1 MSKIFEFSGHNE
13 FFTGVPM
20 YPSSKDSGPFLALHP
35 HANAYFPP
43 CKRARVSTPVVA
55 CEGLELKK
63 KTTIEVLPDECL
75 FEVFRRIHDGK
86 ERSAC
91 ACTSKRWLML
101 LSTLRRDE
109 IFSNKSIQPSEPKE
123 MSDSSMKV
131 DIKSDKNGLVQ
142 STVAES
148 KAAYQDAKVEGY
160 LSRCLDGK
168 KATDVRL
175 AAIAVGTGNHGGLGK
190 LSIRGNNSTRG
201 VTDSGLKAIA
211 RGCPSLKALSL
222 WNISSITDEGLCE
235 IANECHLL
243 EKLDLCHCPSIT
255 DKSLM
260 AIAKSCPNLT
270 SLTIES
276 CSKIGNESLKAV
288 GACCPNLKFV
298 ALKNCPLVGD
308 QGIGSLFS
316 TAGEVLMKVKLQTLN
331 LSDMSL
337 AVIGHYGVALTD
349 LALAGLKNIT
359 ERGFWVMGNGKGKGK
374 CLQKLR
380 CLSIIDCSGVT
391 DLGIEAMGKGC
402 PNLKQFSLRSC
413 TFPSDNGLVAFAKA
427 AGSLESL
434 QLENCHRITQAGL
447 FGILVHCGGKL
458 KTLALENCMGIKDLA
473 FECPLLS
480 PCNSLRSLWIRNCPG
495 FGDASLGI
503 LSKLCP
509 KLVHVDFTGL
519 HCITDDGLLNLVQ
532 NCEEGLVKVNLNGC
546 VNVGDIAV
554 SAIAKQHGETL
565 EKLNLD
571 GCGYVTDVSL
581 EAIADHCSVLC
592 ELDVSK
598 SRITNSGIVALANAI
613 QLSLQI
619 LSLSGCAMVSNKTL
633 PLLLK
638 LGTSLVGLNIQNC
651 PGISSSGVDS
661 LVEKL
666 WRCDVLS

>member
-1 MSKIFEFSGHNE
+1 MSILGVFCFNSWISVKPISFMVSGHNE

-55 CEGLELKK
+55 CEGLEPKK
-63 KTTIEVLPDECL
+63 KPTIEVLPDECL

-142 STVAES
+142 STVAET

-175 AAIAVGTGNHGGLGK
+175 AAIAVGTRNHGGLGK
-190 LSIRGNNSTRG
+190 LSIRGNNSIRG

-359 ERGFWVMGNGKGKGK
+359 ERGFWVMGNG
-374 CLQKLR
+374 
-380 CLSIIDCSGVT
+380 
-391 DLGIEAMGKGC
+391 
-402 PNLKQFSLRSC
+402 
-413 TFPSDNGLVAFAKA
+413 
-427 AGSLESL
+427 
-434 QLENCHRITQAGL
+434 
-447 FGILVHCGGKL
+447 
-458 KTLALENCMGIKDLA
+458 
-473 FECPLLS
+473 
-480 PCNSLRSLWIRNCPG
+480 
-495 FGDASLGI
+495 
-503 LSKLCP
+503 
-509 KLVHVDFTGL
+509 
-519 HCITDDGLLNLVQ
+519 

>member
-1 MSKIFEFSGHNE
+1 
-13 FFTGVPM
+13 M
-20 YPSSKDSGPFLALHP
+20 YPSSKDSGPFLPFHP
-35 HANAYFPP
+35 HVDMYLPSR
-43 CKRARVSTPVVA
+43 KRSRVSAPLVV
-55 CEGLELKK
+55 CEGLESKK
-63 KTTIEVLPDECL
+63 EPTIEVLPDECL
-75 FEVFRRIHDGK
+75 FEVFRRLPDGK

-91 ACTSKRWLML
+91 ACVSKHWLML

-109 IFSNKSIQPSEPKE
+109 IFSNKSMQPSEPKE
-123 MSDSSMKV
+123 MSDSTMKV
-131 DIKSDKNGLVQ
+131 DIKSDKDGFVQ

-148 KAAYQDAKVEGY
+148 EAEGQDTKVEGY

-175 AAIAVGTGNHGGLGK
+175 AAIAVGTGSRGGLGK
-190 LSIRGNNSTRG
+190 LSIRGNNSIRG
-201 VTDSGLKAIA
+201 VTDSGIKAIA

-222 WNISSITDEGLCE
+222 WNISSVTDEGLFE

-260 AIAKSCPNLT
+260 AIAKSCPNLI

-288 GACCPNLKFV
+288 GASCTNLKFV

-308 QGIGSLFS
+308 QGIASLFM
-316 TAGEVLMKVKLQTLN
+316 TAGEVLMKVKLQSLN
-331 LSDMSL
+331 ISDMSL

-349 LALAGLKNIT
+349 LVLAGLKNIN
-359 ERGFWVMGNGKGKGK
+359 ERGFWVMGNGKG
-374 CLQKLR
+374 LQKLR
-380 CLSIIDCSGVT
+380 CLSIIDCCGAS
-391 DLGIEAMGKGC
+391 DLGIEAIGKGC

-427 AGSLESL
+427 AGSLDSL

-458 KTLALENCMGIKDLA
+458 KTLAFENCLGIKDLV

-480 PCNSLRSLWIRNCPG
+480 PCNSLSSLSIRSCPG

-503 LSKLCP
+503 LSRLCP
-509 KLVHVDFTGL
+509 KLVHVDFSGL
-519 HCITDDGLLNLVQ
+519 HGITDSGLLNLVQ
-532 NCEEGLVKVNLNGC
+532 SCDEGLVNVNLNGC
-546 VNVGDIAV
+546 VNVGDVAV

-565 EKLNLD
+565 ETLNLD
-571 GCGYVTDVSL
+571 GCGRVTDVSVA
-581 EAIADHCSVLC
+581 AIADHCSVLC
-592 ELDVSK
+592 DLDVSK
-598 SRITNSGIVALANAI
+598 SRITDSGIVALTNAV

-619 LSLSGCAMVSNKTL
+619 LSLSGCAMVSNKSL
-633 PLLLK
+633 PFLLK
-638 LGTSLVGLNIQNC
+638 LGTSLVGLNIQHC
-651 PGISSSGVDS
+651 PGISSSGVD
-661 LVEKL
+661 LLAEQL